1 MVEGNILEAIDDM
14 LRALRSNPNN
24 AKSSAMFKA
33 VIANNAPIWTAVE
46 VTPSVCY
53 YLSDTT
59 YEDSN
64 NGLRYN
70 GNAQLKIYVYNK
82 HKARGLSLTDI
93 LTPYI
98 DAIRAEVNKLDKVD
112 ASILNAFVSK
122 VSRDGGT
129 VLPYTIAEIVVDIEF
144 TELKVC
150 N

>member
-1 MVEGNILEAIDDM
+1 MVESRILEAIDV
-14 LRALRSNPNN
+14 ALKGLKDNPDN
-24 AKSSAMFKA
+24 AKSAPMFKK

-59 YEDSN
+59 YQDVDS
-64 NGLRYN
+64 LRYN
-70 GNAQLKIYVYNK
+70 GTAQLKIYVYNK
-82 HKARGLSLTDI
+82 HKARGLSLSDI

-98 DAIRAEVNKLDKVD
+98 DAIRAEVHKLDNVD

-122 VSRDGGT
+122 VSRDAGT
-129 VLPYTIAEIVVDIEF
+129 VLPYTIAEIVVVVEF
-144 TELKVC
+144 AERKTC